1 MLADFLLPILKWYP
15 SERPSAQTMLQHP
28 WLSMPD
34 DYNFKMS
41 DLDYQ
46 KYQLKATTLL
56 QEEEA
61 ERKLEAVLSQELD
74 YGIGELV
81 DDESELAQADDEDN
95 ISLDY

>member
-1 MLADFLLPILKWYP
+1 M
-15 SERPSAQTMLQHP
+15 
-28 WLSMPD
+28 
-34 DYNFKMS
+34 
-41 DLDYQ
+41 
-46 KYQLKATTLL
+46 L

-81 DDESELAQADDEDN
+81 DDESELVEADDEDN